1 MSALWFV
8 MIADLCGT
16 FVFSVEGALVAVRA
30 NLDFLG
36 VMVLGFSTALGGG
49 MIRDVLIGAMPPSAI
64 RDWHYC
70 VVAFVAAAL
79 TFFFAPALR
88 LLPHPV
94 LIALD
99 AAGLSLSAVAGTE
112 KALAFGIHPFSA
124 VLMGTITG
132 VGGGTLRDLLLAQ
145 VPAVL
150 RVDIYATAA
159 LFGAV
164 IVVCARA
171 LQVRP
176 ALAGL
181 LGAVACFVLRVVSV
195 WQHWHLPIANA
206 S

>member
-1 MSALWFV
+1 MNVLWLV
-8 MIADLCGT
+8 MVADLCGT
-16 FVFSVEGALVAVRA
+16 FVFSVEGALAAVHH

-49 MIRDVLIGAMPPSAI
+49 VIRDVLIGATPPSAI
-64 RDWHYC
+64 RDWHYTL
-70 VVAFVAAAL
+70 VAFIAAAL

-99 AAGLSLSAVAGTE
+99 AAGLSLFAVAGTE

-164 IVVCARA
+164 IVVAGRA
-171 LQVRP
+171 LKARP
-176 ALAGL
+176 ALVGMAG
-181 LGAVACFVLRVVSV
+181 GIGCFVLRLVSV
-195 WQHWHLPIANA
+195 WQHWHLPIAM
-206 S
+206 SG